1 MKPKIENK
9 EALIKAA
16 RIAFSP
22 TMPTDFWDELKRRM
36 DIREQSLVK
45 PRKLA
50 H

>member
-16 RIAFSP
+16 RIALAIP
-22 TMPTDFWDELKRRM
+22 TEFWDEVKERM
-36 DIREQSLVK
+36 DIREKALVA